1 MSCGLRACEN
11 LLHFIISVHLN
22 NKHHICEAKKFSMDL
37 SFLVLLLTIFI
48 GRFIQMSAFKNLDD
62 EDKPKVLSK
71 NIMQLSQ
78 VSLFVTFGMVLVF
91 YLLMNHFS
99 GQYKIVSI
107 IFFAAILLL
116 RIITFSL
123 VRKNMILNEVPVD
136 YMRKYFLSWFIT
148 TVGVILFV
156 FLLVKQYF

>member
-1 MSCGLRACEN
+1 MN
-11 LLHFIISVHLN
+11 
-22 NKHHICEAKKFSMDL
+22 
-37 SFLVLLLTIFI
+37 
-48 GRFIQMSAFKNLDD
+48 AFKNLDD

-78 VSLFVTFGMVLVF
+78 LSLFVTFGMVLVF
-91 YLLMNHFS
+91 YLLMDHFS

-116 RIITFSL
+116 RIITFLL

-148 TVGVILFV
+148 TLGVILFV